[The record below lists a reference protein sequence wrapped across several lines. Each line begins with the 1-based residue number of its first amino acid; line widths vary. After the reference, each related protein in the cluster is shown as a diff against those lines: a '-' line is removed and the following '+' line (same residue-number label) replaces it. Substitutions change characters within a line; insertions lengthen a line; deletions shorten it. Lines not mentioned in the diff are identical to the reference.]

1 MKDEMIV
8 EMYWRR
14 DERAIEESDKKYG
27 QPLFRLAYNILSD
40 AEDSKEC
47 LNDTYLRAWSSIPPN
62 RPHVLYPYLSKLV
75 RQTSIDLFRRKS
87 RKKRVTSQYTQ
98 SLSELE
104 ECVSKGDELQENFDE
119 KILIEMIN
127 RWLKTLTPE
136 ARIIFLRRYYFMDSI
151 KELSMY
157 CGLSESKIKSRLF
170 RLRGSLKKYL
180 EREGYYL

>member
-1 MKDEMIV
+1 MQDEMIV
-8 EMYWRR
+8 EMYWRG

-119 KILIEMIN
+119 KRVYLV
-127 RWLKTLTPE
+127 
-136 ARIIFLRRYYFMDSI
+136 
-151 KELSMY
+151 KENKALNV
-157 CGLSESKIKSRLF
+157 ID
-170 RLRGSLKKYL
+170 
-180 EREGYYL
+180 